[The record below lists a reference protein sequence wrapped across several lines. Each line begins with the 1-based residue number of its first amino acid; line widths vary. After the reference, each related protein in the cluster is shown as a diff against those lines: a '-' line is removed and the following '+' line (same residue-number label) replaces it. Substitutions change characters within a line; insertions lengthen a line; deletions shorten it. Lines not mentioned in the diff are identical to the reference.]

1 MQIYWIFPKG
11 GGGKQC
17 TVSHILVKEEA
28 QCEGLKQQLAGGKA
42 DFAALAKAHSTCP
55 SGKSG
60 GSLGKCSPGMMVPQF
75 DKVMWTAPI
84 GEVQGPIETQFGFHL
99 VLVHERTEPEKSN

>member
-1 MQIYWIFPKG
+1 
-11 GGGKQC
+11 
-17 TVSHILVKEEA
+17 
-28 QCEGLKQQLAGGKA
+28 
-42 DFAALAKAHSTCP
+42 
-55 SGKSG
+55 
-60 GSLGKCSPGMMVPQF
+60 MMVPQF